1 MSERIRRASGLL
13 GLKARKYAI
22 AASAAFRERTAYR
35 GSFLGSVLSYG
46 LFVFVFSQIWNTVY
60 SGRSDIDG
68 YGRAQM
74 IWYFIVAEIP
84 GMSFAGV
91 FWSLSQD
98 MKSGQVSYLVSRP
111 YSFVLFSYAQ
121 GAGKAFANCAILFVE
136 GIVLGLLLA
145 GSPQLAG
152 GWATLG
158 QMVGLLASLAL
169 AGSVYFLMNLAIA
182 MTAFWIEENTAFFWI
197 FQKLAL
203 IVGTFIPIELLPAA
217 AQGVAWCSP
226 FPAMSYAP
234 AKLLSSWPGSEGE
247 LAILGYQGAWAIAAA
262 LLCQGI
268 YASGRSRLT
277 VNGG

>member
-1 MSERIRRASGLL
+1 MSIR
-13 GLKARKYAI
+13 LKARKYAI
-22 AASAAFRERTAYR
+22 AASAAFRERTIYR
-35 GSFLGSVLSYG
+35 GSFLGSALSYA
-46 LFVFVFSQIWNTVY
+46 LFVFVFAQIWKTVY
-60 SGRSDIDG
+60 AGRADIDG
-68 YGRAQM
+68 YGKAQM

-84 GMSFAGV
+84 GMSFAGC
-91 FWSLSQD
+91 FWTLSQD
-98 MKSGQVSYLVSRP
+98 MKSGQVAYLLSRP

-121 GAGKAFANCAILFVE
+121 GAGKAFANCVLLFAEGAI
-136 GIVLGLLLA
+136 LGLLLA
-145 GSPQLAG
+145 GSPPLAP
-152 GWATLG
+152 GWAAGWQAL
-158 QMVGLLASLAL
+158 GLLVSLVL

-217 AQGVAWCSP
+217 ARGAAWLSP

-234 AKLLSSWPGSEGE
+234 AKILSSWPGDGGA
-247 LAILGYQGAWAIAAA
+247 LALLGYQAAWAIGAA
-262 LLCQGI
+262 LLCHGI